1 MATQIDKARATG
13 EEGQMSLMDH
23 LMELR
28 KRLMIAMGA
37 IVLGAIVVAIFF
49 KWLMREVLL
58 PPYCEAREASPE
70 FTEEAV
76 VGCRLLI
83 TDPLEGLGLF
93 MTIVSYGGVALA
105 MPVIL
110 WQLWRFVVPALYEH
124 ERRYGMIFVFCS
136 TLLFILGAGLA
147 YWSLPRALDFLI
159 SFVGGEFT
167 EVALTPQKYLNFVV
181 KMTIGFGIGF
191 QFPIVLVFLQ
201 LVGLVQTDTLREGR
215 RFAVVGITILV
226 AVLTPSGDPF
236 TLLAMAIP
244 LYFFYELSILF
255 GRWWTR
261 RQAQAAK

>member
-1 MATQIDKARATG
+1 MATQVDEPRSAG
-13 EEGQMSLMDH
+13 EEGQMSLMEH

-28 KRLMIAMGA
+28 RRLMISMAA
-37 IVLGAIVVAIFF
+37 ILAGAIVVAIFF

-58 PPYCEAREASPE
+58 PPYCDAREAAPE
-70 FTEEAV
+70 GVEEAV
-76 VGCRLLI
+76 VGCRLLL

-136 TLLFILGAGLA
+136 TMLFILGAALA
-147 YWSLPRALDFLI
+147 YWSLPRALEFLI
-159 SFVGGEFT
+159 SFIGGEFT

-201 LVGLVQTDTLREGR
+201 LIGLVQTQTLQQGR

-244 LYFFYELSILF
+244 LYFFYEVSILF
-255 GRWWTR
+255 GRWWSKR
-261 RQAQAAK
+261 QAAK